1 MVIFE
6 SVAALIIIF
15 VILLLD
21 VAKELVAGT
30 LAKILAVVNIAL
42 HIVLIFPL
50 MQAAVPMSEAVL
62 VYMCSTFVYTL
73 SFFVRHSIEE
83 RRARREEDCDL

>member
-6 SVAALIIIF
+6 SIPLLIMISAILILDICKEF
-15 VILLLD
+15 VTGA
-21 VAKELVAGT
+21 VAKV
-30 LAKILAVVNIAL
+30 LAIVNIAL

-50 MQAAVPMSEAVL
+50 MQASAPISEAVL

-73 SFFVRHSIEE
+73 SFFVRHSIMTGRE
-83 RRARREEDCDL
+83 RREEDCDL